1 MCWGGRVLSWW
12 FRSDMFRLPGKMLAS
27 CSTGKS
33 VSHKTVAAYS
43 GIIVLPPFRKKKLFP
58 LYST

>member
-1 MCWGGRVLSWW
+1 
-12 FRSDMFRLPGKMLAS
+12 MLGWACAFLVVQIRYVQIAGENASS